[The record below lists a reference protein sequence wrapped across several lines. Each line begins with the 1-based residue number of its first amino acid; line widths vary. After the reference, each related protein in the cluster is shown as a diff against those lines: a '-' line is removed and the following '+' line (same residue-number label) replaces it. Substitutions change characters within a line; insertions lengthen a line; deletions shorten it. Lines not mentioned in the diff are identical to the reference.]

1 MPNQTV
7 ITREGNRLNS
17 AKILG
22 PPFLYDPFEF
32 GITFLFRFQGTI
44 LPLVLVSPLFWFLEA
59 AHALMLYTYHSLGG
73 EEPLL
78 DWKASVVP
86 CSLLT
91 FLIVT
96 YTSQSYNRYFQ
107 LHQHCILMHG
117 CVMDWAALLK
127 LEFGHR
133 DMEFQWN
140 LLRLILG
147 ALQVHYALLGGDDV
161 DEGGNLCK
169 GISEDEWRAIR
180 SKHLLSRA
188 EIERLSAHR
197 GFVPFLPIFWALT
210 EVKAGYLNVSA
221 EEAVNMPIPDGPTRV
236 AINQFRAIGCS
247 LRSHS
252 ALTFDV
258 LNAPTPFAYFHVMK
272 LLLLLSVR
280 TTFYRA
286 HALPHLAGRP
296 SRLM

>member
-1 MPNQTV
+1 MQRSQEQKGPPVIFSTVRPLRRLSRPAAPNPTLHDMPNQTV

-147 ALQVHYALLGGDDV
+147 ALQVHSCRLRCLCQWERAAWEVAPQEELTAWMSTTTRARHCCPIPAKLQSRPSAWGGQA
-161 DEGGNLCK
+161 
-169 GISEDEWRAIR
+169 SMRAVAPPFCSTPFDQRTRAATRACPQWSAPPQAVEIR
-180 SKHLLSRA
+180 S
-188 EIERLSAHR
+188 
-197 GFVPFLPIFWALT
+197 VQ
-210 EVKAGYLNVSA
+210 
-221 EEAVNMPIPDGPTRV
+221 D
-236 AINQFRAIGCS
+236 
-247 LRSHS
+247 
-252 ALTFDV
+252 
-258 LNAPTPFAYFHVMK
+258 
-272 LLLLLSVR
+272 
-280 TTFYRA
+280 
-286 HALPHLAGRP
+286 
-296 SRLM
+296 